1 MWGQLGGSHAPCP
14 GRRLGPRQRQRESRA
29 TPLARRVGFGEWP
42 RHLELANGFVDA
54 KAKVGGQPAHDDD
67 GVLGESGSA
76 RPESGRVGG
85 SDGSP
90 GVRRVR
96 ASLIRP
102 LGRWKQVVVFV
113 LTWEVASG
121 ERRVGRVTDREPARA
136 RGAGVRASAGGG
148 EGVVL
153 AALLVYAHGGGV
165 VGRGKGEHRACLDA
179 HRPSSSASQTGVLP
193 AGQSDAMAIGV
204 IAPSWAQIPMVLG

>member
-54 KAKVGGQPAHDDD
+54 KAKGGGQPAHDDD

-136 RGAGVRASAGGG
+136 RGAGVCEPTPAVERAWCSP
-148 EGVVL
+148 
-153 AALLVYAHGGGV
+153 H
-165 VGRGKGEHRACLDA
+165 
-179 HRPSSSASQTGVLP
+179 S
-193 AGQSDAMAIGV
+193 
-204 IAPSWAQIPMVLG
+204 